1 MKPILEVSGL
11 SKRFGGIVVAD
22 GIDFQFNPGEV
33 VGLIGPNGAGK
44 TTLFNL
50 LTGFITPYSG
60 QISLGGKRIERLPSY
75 RRARLGI
82 ARTWQS
88 PRLFPSLSILDNLL
102 ISDRSYPGESLFD
115 NIFRPGKVSAADK
128 AAREKAAELL
138 ERVGLTRRS
147 NALSTRLSYGQQKLV
162 GLARA
167 LMNDGECLLLDE
179 PMAGVEGRVH
189 DTMKSIIRQEAA
201 SGKAVCIVEHNVGFI
216 RDLCDRAAFMFNGR
230 IIAVGSVD
238 SLLADKRLTDLYFG
252 APS

>member
-1 MKPILEVSGL
+1 MTTILEVSGL
-11 SKRFGGIVVAD
+11 SMSFGGIVVAD
-22 GIDFQFNPGEV
+22 AIDFQLKAGEV

-50 LTGFITPYSG
+50 LTGFITPYAG
-60 QISLGGKRIERLPSY
+60 QITLNGRRIERLPSY

-115 NIFRPGKVSAADK
+115 NIFR
-128 AAREKAAELL
+128 ARMVAAAERTGREQAGKLL
-138 ERVGLTRRS
+138 DRVGLAGRA

-167 LMNDGECLLLDE
+167 LMNDGQCLLLDE

-189 DTMKSIIRQEAA
+189 NTMKSIIRQEAA
-201 SGKAVCIVEHNVGFI
+201 AGKAVCIVEHNVGFI

-238 SLLADKRLTDLYFG
+238 NLLADDRLTELYFG
-252 APS
+252 A

>member
-1 MKPILEVSGL
+1 MTAILEVSQL
-11 SKRFGGIVVAD
+11 SMRFGGIVVAD
-22 GIDFQFNPGEV
+22 AIDFALNRGEV

-50 LTGFITPYSG
+50 LTGFIRPYAG
-60 QISLGGKRIERLPSY
+60 QITLHRQRIEQLPSY

-88 PRLFPSLSILDNLL
+88 PRLFSSLSILDNLL

-115 NIFRPGKVSAADK
+115 NIFRARKVASAER
-128 AAREKAAELL
+128 AARAQAAELL
-138 ERVGLTRRS
+138 ERVGLTQRAS
-147 NALSTRLSYGQQKLV
+147 ALSTRLSYGQQKLV

-167 LMNDGECLLLDE
+167 LMNNGQCLLLDE

-201 SGKAVCIVEHNVGFI
+201 AGKAVCIVEHNVGFI
-216 RDLCDRAAFMFNGR
+216 RDLCDRAAFMFNGK
-230 IIAVGSVD
+230 IIAAGSVD
-238 SLLADKRLTDLYFG
+238 SLLQDRRLTELYFG
-252 APS
+252 A

>member
-1 MKPILEVSGL
+1 MTPILEVSGL
-11 SKRFGGIVVAD
+11 SMRFGGIVVAD
-22 GIDFQFNPGEV
+22 AIDFQLRPGEV

-50 LTGFITPYSG
+50 LTGFITPQSG
-60 QISLGGKRIERLPSY
+60 QITLGGQRIERLPSY

-88 PRLFPSLSILDNLL
+88 PRLFSSLSILDNLL
-102 ISDRSYPGESLFD
+102 ISDRSYPGESLFE
-115 NIFRPGKVSAADK
+115 NIFRARKVA
-128 AAREKAAELL
+128 AAEHTARAQAAKLL
-138 ERVGLTRRS
+138 DRIGLAHRA

-167 LMNDGECLLLDE
+167 LMNDGQCLLLDE

-189 DTMKSIIRQEAA
+189 DTMKAIIRQEAA
-201 SGKAVCIVEHNVGFI
+201 AGKAVCIIEHNVGFI

-238 SLLADKRLTDLYFG
+238 SLLADKRLTELYFG
-252 APS
+252 A

>member
-1 MKPILEVSGL
+1 MTAILKASGL
-11 SKRFGGIVVAD
+11 SMRFGGIVVAD
-22 GIDFQFNPGEV
+22 AVDFELNPGEI

-50 LTGFITPYSG
+50 LTGFITPYAG
-60 QISLGGKRIERLPSY
+60 QITLGGERIEELPSY

-88 PRLFPSLSILDNLL
+88 PRLFSSLSIIDNVL
-102 ISDRSYPGESLFD
+102 ISERGYPGESLL
-115 NIFRPGKVSAADK
+115 NNVFRPGKIAA
-128 AAREKAAELL
+128 AERTAREQAAALL
-138 ERVGLTRRS
+138 ERVGLSHRA

-167 LMNDGECLLLDE
+167 LMNDGQCLLLDE

-201 SGKAVCIVEHNVGFI
+201 AGKAVCVVEHNVGFI
-216 RDLCDRAAFMFNGR
+216 RDLCDRAAFMFNGKV
-230 IIAVGSVD
+230 IAVGSVD
-238 SLLADKRLTDLYFG
+238 SLLADKRLTELYFG
-252 APS
+252 A

>member
-1 MKPILEVSGL
+1 MTPVLKVTGL
-11 SKRFGGIVVAD
+11 SMRFGGIVVAD
-22 GIDFQFNPGEV
+22 SIDFEFNPGEV

-50 LTGFITPYSG
+50 LTGFITPYAG
-60 QISLGGKRIERLPSY
+60 QITLGNQRIERMPSY
-75 RRARLGI
+75 QRARLGI

-102 ISDRSYPGESLFD
+102 ISDRGYPGESLFE
-115 NIFRPGKVSAADK
+115 NVFRPGKVAAAER
-128 AAREKAAELL
+128 AAREQAGLL
-138 ERVGLTRRS
+138 LDRVGLARRAS
-147 NALSTRLSYGQQKLV
+147 ALSTRLSYGQQKLV

-167 LMNDGECLLLDE
+167 LMNDGQCLLLDE

-201 SGKAVCIVEHNVGFI
+201 AGKAVCIVEHNVGFI
-216 RDLCDRAAFMFNGR
+216 RDLCDRAAFMFNGK

-238 SLLADKRLTDLYFG
+238 SLLADKRLTELYFG
-252 APS
+252 A

>member
-1 MKPILEVSGL
+1 MTPILEVSGL
-11 SKRFGGIVVAD
+11 SMRFGGIVVAD
-22 GIDFQFNPGEV
+22 SIDFQFKPGEV

-50 LTGFITPYSG
+50 LTGFITPFAG
-60 QISLGGKRIERLPSY
+60 QITLSGRRIERLPSY
-75 RRARLGI
+75 QRARLGI

-88 PRLFPSLSILDNLL
+88 PRLFPSLTILDNLL
-102 ISDRSYPGESLFD
+102 ISDRSYPGEALLD
-115 NIFRPGKVSAADK
+115 NIFRPGKVAAADR
-128 AAREKAAELL
+128 AAREQAAVLL
-138 ERVGLTRRS
+138 DRVGLSARA

-167 LMNDGECLLLDE
+167 LMNDGQCLLLDE

-189 DTMKSIIRQEAA
+189 DTMKSMIRQEAA

-216 RDLCDRAAFMFNGR
+216 RDLCDRAAFMFNGK

-238 SLLADKRLTDLYFG
+238 SLLADKRLTELYFG
-252 APS
+252 A

>member
-1 MKPILEVSGL
+1 VKPILEVSGL
-11 SKRFGGIVVAD
+11 SMRFGGIVVAD
-22 GIDFQFNPGEV
+22 QIDFQLNPGEV

-50 LTGFITPYSG
+50 LTGFITPYAG
-60 QISLGGKRIERLPSY
+60 QIMLDGNRVEHLPSY

-82 ARTWQS
+82 ARTWQQ

-102 ISDRSYPGESLFD
+102 ISDRDYPGELLLN
-115 NIFRPGKVSAADK
+115 NIFRIGKVRASEQ
-128 AAREKAAELL
+128 AARAQAAEMLG
-138 ERVGLTRRS
+138 RVGLAHRANS
-147 NALSTRLSYGQQKLV
+147 LSTRLSYGQQKLV

-167 LMNDGECLLLDE
+167 LMNNGQCLLLDE

-230 IIAVGSVD
+230 IIAQGSVD
-238 SLLADKRLTDLYFG
+238 SLLADKRLTELYFG
-252 APS
+252 A

>member
-1 MKPILEVSGL
+1 MTAILKASGL
-11 SKRFGGIVVAD
+11 SMRFGGIVVAD
-22 GIDFQFNPGEV
+22 AVDLELNPGEI

-50 LTGFITPYSG
+50 LTGFLTPYAG
-60 QISLGGKRIERLPSY
+60 QITLAGRRIESLPSY

-88 PRLFPSLSILDNLL
+88 PRLFPSLSIIDNIL
-102 ISDRSYPGESLFD
+102 ISDRGYPGKSLL
-115 NIFRPGKVSAADK
+115 NNVFRPGKVAVAER
-128 AAREKAAELL
+128 AAREQAAGLL
-138 ERVGLTRRS
+138 ERVGLTRRA

-167 LMNDGECLLLDE
+167 LMNDGQCLLLDE

-189 DTMKSIIRQEAA
+189 DTMKSIIRREAA
-201 SGKAVCIVEHNVGFI
+201 AGKAVCIVEHNVGFI
-216 RDLCDRAAFMFNGR
+216 RDLCDRAAFMFNGK

-238 SLLADKRLTDLYFG
+238 SLLADKRLTELYFG
-252 APS
+252 A

>member
-11 SKRFGGIVVAD
+11 SKRFGGLVVAD
-22 GIDFQFNPGEV
+22 AIDIKFNPGEV

-50 LTGFITPYSG
+50 LTGFIAPYAG
-60 QISLGGKRIERLPSY
+60 EITLGGQRIEQLPSY

-102 ISDRSYPGESLFD
+102 ISDRNYPGESLLD
-115 NIFRPGKVSAADK
+115 NIFRPGKVRAADR
-128 AAREKAAELL
+128 AARERAAGLL
-138 ERVGLTRRS
+138 ERIGLTRRANS
-147 NALSTRLSYGQQKLV
+147 LSTRLSYGQQKLV
-162 GLARA
+162 GLGRA
-167 LMNDGECLLLDE
+167 LMNDGDCLLLDE

-189 DTMKSIIRQEAA
+189 DTMKSIIRQEADA
-201 SGKAVCIVEHNVGFI
+201 GKAVCIVEHNVGFI

-230 IIAVGSVD
+230 IVAIDTVD
-238 SLLADKRLTDLYFG
+238 NLLADKRLTELYFG
-252 APS
+252 AAS

>member
-1 MKPILEVSGL
+1 MSALLKVDGI
-11 SKRFGGIVVAD
+11 SKRFRGLLAVDRLSFDVPEGGIFAV
-22 GIDFQFNPGEV
+22 
-33 VGLIGPNGAGK
+33 IGPNGAGK

-50 LTGFITPYSG
+50 LTGFITPYAG
-60 QISLGGKRIERLPSY
+60 QITLNGRRIERLPSY
-75 RRARLGI
+75 QRARLGI

-88 PRLFPSLSILDNLL
+88 PRLFPSLTILDNLL
-102 ISDRSYPGESLFD
+102 ISDRDYPGESLFD
-115 NIFRPGKVSAADK
+115 NIFRPGKVAMADR
-128 AAREKAAELL
+128 AAREQAAILL
-138 ERVGLTRRS
+138 ERVGLSKRV

-167 LMNDGECLLLDE
+167 LMNDGQCLLLDE

-189 DTMKSIIRQEAA
+189 DTIKSIIREEAA

-238 SLLADKRLTDLYFG
+238 SLLADKRLTELYFG
-252 APS
+252 A